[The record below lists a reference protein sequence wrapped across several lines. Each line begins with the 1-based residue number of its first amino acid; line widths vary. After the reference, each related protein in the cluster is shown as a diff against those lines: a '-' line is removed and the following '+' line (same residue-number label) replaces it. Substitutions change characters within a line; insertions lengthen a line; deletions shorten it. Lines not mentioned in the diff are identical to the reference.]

1 MFQLVKW
8 INKRCRNAIDNNAS
22 VVHPWSVKPAA
33 MAGVRGCQ
41 RRGDAVPRVGS
52 TLGNSCPKLSW
63 GNPTWVYA
71 NDNPSCVASHGSSLL
86 NALGLRVRRRYGGDA
101 PDARVRQRW
110 SGWSHASVPWPRARP
125 CVGRLHTRR
134 GDRPPSHDPVRA
146 SSPLGPRAP
155 LGGAGAVDGGRAPR
169 ATPWRLVPCARHMQQ
184 GRAVC
189 RQVSAGTNGDQVR
202 GDRRDPF
209 QPQSGFSWRARA
221 DDKGYDPAPRWGK
234 SHPDPGIARGVT
246 GGLRPGE
253 RRVWRMDNAPPV
265 VPRARADGQLWPRLP
280 RDPPTRRGGAIEPGP
295 PVS

>member
-1 MFQLVKW
+1 M
-8 INKRCRNAIDNNAS
+8 
-22 VVHPWSVKPAA
+22 
-33 MAGVRGCQ
+33 
-41 RRGDAVPRVGS
+41 
-52 TLGNSCPKLSW
+52 
-63 GNPTWVYA
+63 
-71 NDNPSCVASHGSSLL
+71 
-86 NALGLRVRRRYGGDA
+86 
-101 PDARVRQRW
+101 
-110 SGWSHASVPWPRARP
+110 
-125 CVGRLHTRR
+125 
-134 GDRPPSHDPVRA
+134 
-146 SSPLGPRAP
+146 
-155 LGGAGAVDGGRAPR
+155 GGRAPR

-221 DDKGYDPAPRWGK
+221 DDKGYDPAPLWGK

-253 RRVWRMDNAPPV
+253 RRVLRMDNAPPV

-295 PVS
+295 PRLLIHRDEPRGRPDRMACREGAHGHFTQRRVMLHIARGGSGRQGDAMPTRATHGLALAPRGPMRDHPALVKAHAVKRTARIGTIEGFPVPMILG